1 MTTKTTF
8 EWVKDSD
15 GIYSLQTPSDAVLTC
30 TLVQDDMGYAQLFF
44 GPGETAQPDRSGWY
58 VREEDLDYLIGALT
72 DIKEKVYKK

>member
-15 GIYSLQTPSDAVLTC
+15 DAYSLQTPNDAVLTC
-30 TLVQDDMGYAQLFF
+30 TLRQDPYGWAELFF
-44 GPGETAQPDRSGWY
+44 GPGKSNNPDWTGWY